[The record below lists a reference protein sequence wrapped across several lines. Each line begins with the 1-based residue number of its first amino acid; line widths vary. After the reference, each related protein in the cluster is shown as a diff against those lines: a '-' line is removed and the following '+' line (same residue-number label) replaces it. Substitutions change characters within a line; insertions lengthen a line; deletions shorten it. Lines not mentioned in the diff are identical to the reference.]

1 MDLRKIIREEI
12 DDLQWI
18 HDIKPRD
25 PNKISVGDYYYII
38 DNGLGQN
45 MEKSKA
51 THVRYILK
59 VLDIYDDGTN
69 NMVIFYTMD
78 KNSLRRGV
86 ERFYIYEEDGESVSE
101 DDLPYREDYQLY
113 YDEYLTYNDAK
124 QLVDGNYW
132 RYTENPL
139 STLLEIEG

>member
-1 MDLRKIIREEI
+1 MVRNKIKTILREEF

-38 DNGLGQN
+38 DNGLYRS
-45 MEKSKA
+45 MEKSEA

-59 VLDIYDDGTN
+59 VLDIYDGE
-69 NMVIFYTMD
+69 VIYYTMD

-86 ERFYIYEEDGESVSE
+86 ERFYIHEDDVESVSE
-101 DDLPYREDYQLY
+101 GDLPYREDYHLY
-113 YDEYLTYNDAK
+113 HDEYVTYNEAK
-124 QLVDGNYW
+124 RLVDSNYW